1 MGQKT
6 YFSLSFPIFL
16 YFSFGALAQSTLGMK
31 GLGARG
37 MLCSLV
43 CHLCMYEQG
52 VLLLLAPCPL
62 PQPLPEAL
70 PSESTAFWWRPVV
83 AIVIATAVVVVAAT
97 LGVSGLSATFA

>member
-31 GLGARG
+31 GENLHRVSPVNCQ
-37 MLCSLV
+37 LSTV
-43 CHLCMYEQG
+43 N
-52 VLLLLAPCPL
+52 LLT
-62 PQPLPEAL
+62 
-70 PSESTAFWWRPVV
+70 SKSTAFWWRPVV
-83 AIVIATAVVVVAAT
+83 AIVIATTVVVIAASAT